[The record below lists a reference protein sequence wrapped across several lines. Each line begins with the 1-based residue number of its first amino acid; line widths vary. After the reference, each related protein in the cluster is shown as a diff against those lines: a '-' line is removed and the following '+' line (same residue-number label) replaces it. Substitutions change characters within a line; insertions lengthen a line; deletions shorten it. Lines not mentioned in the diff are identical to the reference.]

1 MKKKIIGKIIGN
13 KGKDIIVETITKD
26 IYILD
31 RFSAIRW
38 LHDDMQIFEVSKDYK
53 IKKEVT

>member
-31 RFSAIRW
+31 RFSVIRW

-53 IKKEVT
+53 IKKELA